1 MTWKQTE
8 GIRTTNS
15 NIAPE
20 WLLNELLNELLNNEL
35 LNNEHIYLNELLN
48 EQSFTVRNTRDQ
60 E

>member
-48 EQSFTVRNTRDQ
+48 ELLNGF
-60 E
+60 